1 MKFKIILSILLIS
14 LFLVGCEGEGKKT
27 NVAGAFQGGTQ
38 GVIAEFEI
46 FGVEEEGMYTI
57 FDTEDFP
64 IELTLRNKG
73 EHELQAG
80 DVTVKLM
87 GPSPDE
93 FSGIANWQLSNTGV
107 IGDMTENGEETI
119 TFASEATFN
128 GEVTGLLPRNWFA
141 NVDYNYNTRLIIP
154 EVCLK
159 GDITDKSVCEIKE
172 AKTFFVSGAPIT
184 VTSVEEDSAGKGI
197 VMLKIMVSNVAGGK
211 VTKLGEEFKATRDTF
226 GFSIDDPAWECKS
239 SGKINEARLIDG
251 NAEVRCKLKEAL
263 GENVVSTKKVE
274 LEFDYIYRDT
284 IQESLRIKESAN

>member
-1 MKFKIILSILLIS
+1 M
-14 LFLVGCEGEGKKT
+14 
-27 NVAGAFQGGTQ
+27 
-38 GVIAEFEI
+38 
-46 FGVEEEGMYTI
+46 
-57 FDTEDFP
+57 
-64 IELTLRNKG
+64 
-73 EHELQAG
+73 
-80 DVTVKLM
+80 
-87 GPSPDE
+87 
-93 FSGIANWQLSNTGV
+93 
-107 IGDMTENGEETI
+107 
-119 TFASEATFN
+119 
-128 GEVTGLLPRNWFA
+128 
-141 NVDYNYNTRLIIP
+141 
-154 EVCLK
+154 
-159 GDITDKSVCEIKE
+159 TDKSVCEIKE

>member
-1 MKFKIILSILLIS
+1 MKSKIILSILLIS
-14 LFLVGCEGEGKKT
+14 LFLVGCESGDKKT
-27 NVAGAFQGGTQ
+27 SVAGAFQGGTQ
-38 GVIAEFEI
+38 GIIAEFEI

-73 EHELQAG
+73 EHELQTG
-80 DVTVKLM
+80 DVTIKLM

-93 FSGIANWQLSNTGV
+93 FSGIANWELQNTGT
-107 IGDMTENGEETI
+107 IGDVTENGEETI
-119 TFASEATFN
+119 TFASEASFN
-128 GEVTGLLPRNWFA
+128 GEVTGLLDRNWFA
-141 NVDYNYNTRLIIP
+141 NIDYNYKTRLIIP

-184 VTSVEEDSAGKGI
+184 VKSVEEDSAGKGI
-197 VMLKIMVSNVAGGK
+197 VMLKIIVSNVAGGK
-211 VTKLGEEFKATRDTF
+211 VTKLGEEFKATRDTLS
-226 GFSIDDPAWECKS
+226 FSIDDSAWECKS

-251 NAEVRCKLKEAL
+251 NAEIRCKLKEAL
-263 GENVVSTKKVE
+263 NKDTVSTKKVE